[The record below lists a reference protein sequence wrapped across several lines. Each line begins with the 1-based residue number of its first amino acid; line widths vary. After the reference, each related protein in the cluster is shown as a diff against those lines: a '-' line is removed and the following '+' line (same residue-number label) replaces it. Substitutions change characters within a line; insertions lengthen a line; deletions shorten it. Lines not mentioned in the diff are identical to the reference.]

1 MRDIE
6 EFTNDLFEAVKSI
19 KENLAEFTDTE
30 DVIFE
35 VKEKMKELKALWVYN
50 KWRKPQLY

>member
-6 EFTNDLFEAVKSI
+6 ENTEELFEAVKSI

-35 VKEKMKELKALWVYN
+35 VKEKMKELKAL
-50 KWRKPQLY
+50 

>member
-1 MRDIE
+1 MVKMRDIE
-6 EFTNDLFEAVKSI
+6 EFTEDLFEAVKSI

-35 VKEKMKELKALWVYN
+35 VKEKMKELKAL
-50 KWRKPQLY
+50 